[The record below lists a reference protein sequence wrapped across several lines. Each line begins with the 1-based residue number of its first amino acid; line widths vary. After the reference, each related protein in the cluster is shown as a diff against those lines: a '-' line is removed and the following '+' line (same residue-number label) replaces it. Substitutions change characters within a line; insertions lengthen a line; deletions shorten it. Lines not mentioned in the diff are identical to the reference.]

1 MTESEGKT
9 LAERYCSGAEHCR
22 EEVRAMLERHGAES
36 ADIDSIIG
44 YLVKEG
50 YIDESRYARA
60 FVHDKV
66 RFAKWGRIKIAQAL
80 WQKRIPQ
87 DIADAALSS
96 IDQDEYMAALKEVLK
111 SRCRAVKGDTEYERK
126 MKTMKTVCGRG
137 YEPSLVRK
145 VLDFSDGPDSIA
157 D

>member
-9 LAERYCSGAEHCR
+9 LAERYCSGAEHCCL
-22 EEVRAMLERHGAES
+22 EVRAMLERHKTES
-36 ADIDSIIG
+36 EDITSILKHLI
-44 YLVKEG
+44 KEG

-66 RFAKWGRIKIAQAL
+66 RFAKWGRSKIAQAL

-87 DIADAALSS
+87 NIADEALAS
-96 IDQDEYMAALKEVLK
+96 IDEDEYMEALKEVVK
-111 SRCRAVKGDTEYERK
+111 SKYRVSKGASDYERK

-137 YEPSLVRK
+137 YERSFVRK
-145 VLDFSDGPDSIA
+145 VLNLQDTTDINS
-157 D
+157 

>member
-9 LAERYCSGAEHCR
+9 LAERYCSGAEHCCL
-22 EEVRAMLERHGAES
+22 EVRAMLERHKAES
-36 ADIDSIIG
+36 EDIDRILK

-50 YIDESRYARA
+50 YVDESRYARA

-66 RFAKWGRIKIAQAL
+66 RFAKWGRNKIAQAL

-87 DIADAALSS
+87 NVADDALSS
-96 IDQDEYMAALKEVLK
+96 IDEDEYMAALKDVVK
-111 SRCRAVKGDTEYERK
+111 SRYRTVKGATEYERK

-145 VLDFSDGPDSIA
+145 VLDLHDAPDILS
-157 D
+157 